1 MKSIIKRIG
10 DAWRCCLHGVVGWWR
25 RITGRDRYYMG
36 YDPAYESDKAAW
48 CICRVDTKTGVTT
61 VLESG
66 MMAKGVAPEVLTKS
80 MERVIRKQEHAIAT
94 LV

>member
-10 DAWRCCLHGVVGWWR
+10 
-25 RITGRDRYYMG
+25 TGRDRYYMG

-66 MMAKGVAPEVLTKS
+66 IGEPPANDQAQRPPG
-80 MERVIRKQEHAIAT
+80 QAT
-94 LV
+94 PSGKECNE

>member
-66 MMAKGVAPEVLTKS
+66 IGEPPANEKLSRPAAE
-80 MERVIRKQEHAIAT
+80 
-94 LV
+94 